1 MKLKQL
7 FCRHKNLTAI
17 DQYIPKYKPSLT
29 YTTTGFEE
37 IVVELECQRCGKKI
51 EKYKSDVQYER
62 HNFYIAVDV
71 NNLTKYKEWGGKQET
86 PTRNK
91 D

>member
-1 MKLKQL
+1 M
-7 FCRHKNLTAI
+7 
-17 DQYIPKYKPSLT
+17 
-29 YTTTGFEE
+29 
-37 IVVELECQRCGKKI
+37 
-51 EKYKSDVQYER
+51 QYER